1 MKGGGRSGDAISS
14 RDRVADTPVG
24 YPEQIQRAKS
34 LPSLDAMMRPISS
47 DLVRRARIPG
57 YLVMAFLIVSPLIEL
72 CAAAWPFQIRQAAWR
87 LSFVGTAGASLGLP
101 ILGLFLTF
109 LLAALV
115 ADKFAMWIVSAFSVF
130 GGVLCF
136 LEAGV
141 FSLDALEMKSHVR
154 AALTQR
160 YDAMSA
166 WWLLKL
172 CAAGVILL
180 AMAVS
185 SYRAAK
191 HVRREPDL
199 GHEKSASWL
208 VSSGG
213 PPPTTVG
220 AHPHSTSAG

>member
-1 MKGGGRSGDAISS
+1 
-14 RDRVADTPVG
+14 
-24 YPEQIQRAKS
+24 
-34 LPSLDAMMRPISS
+34 MMRPTSS

-57 YLVMAFLIVSPLIEL
+57 YLVMALLVLSPWIEL
-72 CAAAWPFQIRQAAWR
+72 LAAAWPFQIHQPAWR

-101 ILGLFLTF
+101 ILALFLTF
-109 LLAALV
+109 LLATLV
-115 ADKFAMWIVSAFSVF
+115 ADKLALWLVSAFSVF

-141 FSLDALEMKSHVR
+141 FSLDALEMKTHVR

-160 YDAMSA
+160 YDAVSV

-172 CAAGVILL
+172 CSAGVILFV
-180 AMAVS
+180 MAVS

-191 HVRREPDL
+191 RVRRETEAGSD
-199 GHEKSASWL
+199 KAASVL

-213 PPPTTVG
+213 PPPRTVS
-220 AHPHSTSAG
+220 AHPTSSSAAG

>member
-1 MKGGGRSGDAISS
+1 
-14 RDRVADTPVG
+14 
-24 YPEQIQRAKS
+24 
-34 LPSLDAMMRPISS
+34 MRPTPS

-57 YLVMAFLIVSPLIEL
+57 YLVMALLIVSPLIEL

-109 LLAALV
+109 LLALLV
-115 ADKFAMWIVSAFSVF
+115 ADKVAMWLVSVFSVC

-141 FSLDALEMKSHVR
+141 FSLDALEMKAHVR

-160 YDAMSA
+160 YDAVSA
-166 WWLLKL
+166 WWLFKL
-172 CAAGVILL
+172 CAAGAILFV
-180 AMAVS
+180 MAVS

-191 HVRREPDL
+191 HVRRVAEA
-199 GHEKSASWL
+199 GAEKSTSWI

-213 PPPTTVG
+213 PPARTAG
-220 AHPHSTSAG
+220 APPVPPSAAR